1 MFPMCFAF
9 SESLF
14 QDNPLIEGNT
24 HFQNR
29 LCDNTVGEVMF
40 GGVIICSRNVIEL
53 VVHRQIQ

>member
-1 MFPMCFAF
+1 MCFAF